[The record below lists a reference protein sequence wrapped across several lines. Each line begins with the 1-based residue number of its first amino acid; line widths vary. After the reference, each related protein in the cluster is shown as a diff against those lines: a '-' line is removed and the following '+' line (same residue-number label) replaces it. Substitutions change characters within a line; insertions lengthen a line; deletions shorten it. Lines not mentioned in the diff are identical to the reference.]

1 MNSNIRKTTISSRE
15 EQQTD
20 LYTNKNRTQ
29 LKTKETY
36 KWY

>member
-15 EQQTD
+15 ELQTG
-20 LYTNKNRTQ
+20 LYTSKNRTQ